1 MNKPFTLICFAKV
14 SAKIVQVFVSGLC
27 LAFKNIFDI
36 FKFSW
41 PSDILNI
48 QNHSNLSYFEA
59 ILLLKTVFADNLT
72 KCISVQSS
80 AEESFKIA
88 LTFRIIALYFLD
100 KINYSWPQWLDVDI
114 GMLLNFELVSFGQNK
129 PVLCWHSCWQVLNKT
144 MYRMDSQWCRSIM
157 IQHPVPKI
165 CPHCTALYH
174 LNSN

>member
-59 ILLLKTVFADNLT
+59 IFAIKTVFAEYLANR
-72 KCISVQSS
+72 ISV
-80 AEESFKIA
+80 
-88 LTFRIIALYFLD
+88 
-100 KINYSWPQWLDVDI
+100 N
-114 GMLLNFELVSFGQNK
+114 
-129 PVLCWHSCWQVLNKT
+129 
-144 MYRMDSQWCRSIM
+144 CR
-157 IQHPVPKI
+157 
-165 CPHCTALYH
+165 
-174 LNSN
+174 

>member
-100 KINYSWPQWLDVDI
+100 KINYSWPQ
-114 GMLLNFELVSFGQNK
+114 
-129 PVLCWHSCWQVLNKT
+129 
-144 MYRMDSQWCRSIM
+144 
-157 IQHPVPKI
+157 
-165 CPHCTALYH
+165 
-174 LNSN
+174 